1 MSLLPHP
8 RKAVGVPPKIR
19 PPLLSHFVH
28 PSNLRLRYPVPRAVP
43 DDVRPLINLLCK
55 DTRYKIDAYQFV
67 REGLGYAQDLLYP
80 PAGERDVEVKVPR
93 HITGQDLCHAL
104 RHLAHDRY
112 GYLALPVLQSW
123 GLKCT
128 GDFGE
133 VVYNLINI
141 GWMSM
146 SPGDSREHFDDV
158 YDFEQVL
165 LHDFAISPTKEM
177 VK

>member
-1 MSLLPHP
+1 MSHVP
-8 RKAVGVPPKIR
+8 RTITVE
-19 PPLLSHFVH
+19 VH
-28 PSNLRLRYPVPRAVP
+28 PLVK
-43 DDVRPLINLLCK
+43 LLCV
-55 DTRYKIDAYQFV
+55 DHRYKIDAYQFV
-67 REGLGYAQDLLYP
+67 REGLSHAQKILYP
-80 PAGERDVEVKVPR
+80 AVEGAETKVSR

-133 VVYNLINI
+133 VVYNLIKI
-141 GWMSM
+141 GEMSK
-146 SPGDSREHFDDV
+146 SPNDEREHFDDV
-158 YDFEQVL
+158 YDFEQTL
-165 LHDFAISPTKEM
+165 LNEFAISPVKEM

>member
-1 MSLLPHP
+1 M
-8 RKAVGVPPKIR
+8 
-19 PPLLSHFVH
+19 
-28 PSNLRLRYPVPRAVP
+28 PRAIPEEV
-43 DDVRPLINLLCK
+43 DPLIKLLCE
-55 DTRYKIDAYQFV
+55 DRRYKLDAYQFI
-67 REGLGYAQDLLYP
+67 REGLRYAQELLH
-80 PAGERDVEVKVPR
+80 PATGDGDVEVKVSR

-104 RHLAHDRY
+104 RHLAHDHF

-123 GLKCT
+123 GLRST
-128 GDFGE
+128 SDFGE
-133 VVYNLINI
+133 VVYNLIKI

>member
-1 MSLLPHP
+1 MPDE
-8 RKAVGVPPKIR
+8 
-19 PPLLSHFVH
+19 VH
-28 PSNLRLRYPVPRAVP
+28 P
-43 DDVRPLINLLCK
+43 LIKLLCE
-55 DTRYKIDAYQFV
+55 DQRYKIDAYQFI
-67 REGLGYAQDLLYP
+67 REGLRYAQKLLFPPRGDGDL
-80 PAGERDVEVKVPR
+80 EVKVSR

-123 GLKCT
+123 GLRCT

-133 VVYNLINI
+133 VVYNLIKI
-141 GWMSM
+141 GEMSK
-146 SPGDSREHFDDV
+146 SPGDSRDHFDDV

-165 LHDFAISPTKEM
+165 LHDFTISSTKEM